1 LLSVSD
7 KKEEGIMLKIETN
20 IDLKNVEKMLTRQ
33 GYGEGLV
40 EAGKKNE
47 DVVALGAD
55 ITASVKVDMFR
66 DTFPERFFS
75 MGIAEQNHIGI
86 AAGMSLAGKVPFVTN
101 YGVFLAG
108 RAWDQIR
115 TTVCYSNLNVKLGGA
130 HGGISVGPDG
140 ATHQA
145 LEEISIMRCL
155 PNMRVVVPADYYEA
169 KKATLAAAETFGPIY
184 IRFGREKVP
193 VVTNE
198 NTPFELGKAYCL
210 RDGSDAAVI
219 ACGAM
224 VYEAL
229 VAAEELAKEGISV
242 MVINNHTIKPL
253 DKDTILEAAEK
264 TGAIVTAEE
273 HQLAGGMGSAVVE
286 VLAQN
291 YPVPVKMVGVNDR
304 FGESGDPDTLMKAF
318 GLTSDDIAA
327 AVRQVFEKK

>member
-1 LLSVSD
+1 V
-7 KKEEGIMLKIETN
+7 LKVETN
-20 IDLKNVEKMLTRQ
+20 IDFNSVELKLTRQ

-40 EAGKKNE
+40 EAGKRNK

-75 MGIAEQNHIGI
+75 IGIAEQNHIGI
-86 AAGMSLAGKVPFVTN
+86 AAGMSLSGKVPFVTN

-130 HGGISVGPDG
+130 HGGISVGADG

-155 PNMRVVVPADYYEA
+155 PNMRVVVPADYHET
-169 KKATLAAAETFGPIY
+169 KKATIAAAETYGPIY
-184 IRFGREKVP
+184 VRFGREKVP

-210 RDGSDAAVI
+210 REGSDAAVI

-224 VYEAL
+224 VYESL
-229 VAAEELAKEGISV
+229 VAAEELSKEGINV
-242 MVINNHTIKPL
+242 MVVNNHTIKPM
-253 DKDTILEAAEK
+253 DKDAIIEAAEK
-264 TGAIVTAEE
+264 TGGVVTAEE

-286 VLAQN
+286 ILAQN

-304 FGESGDPDTLMKAF
+304 FGESGDPEVLMKAF
-318 GLTSDDIAA
+318 GLTSKEIVA
-327 AVRQVFEKK
+327 AVKEVIKRKK